1 MNKKRV
7 AIIGAG
13 DLGQQIAHF
22 ISFSKD
28 KVSVGFF
35 DDFSVEKS
43 FCSIPILG
51 KIDDIQNAFAE
62 NKFDSLIIGI
72 GYSYLRFKDDLF
84 LKLKTLIPFETI
96 VHPSAIVDPSA
107 EIMDG
112 CIIYP
117 GCIIDQRVK
126 VFPNTLL
133 NLGVII
139 SHDTTIGR
147 SNFIA
152 PGVVFSGFCETSE
165 RVFIGSNSTIKNSI
179 RITKDVNIG
188 AGTNIVKNI
197 SAEGIYYGNPSM
209 KS

>member
-22 ISFSKD
+22 ISHSKD
-28 KVSVGFF
+28 KESVGFF
-35 DDFSVEKS
+35 DDFCKEKS
-43 FCSIPILG
+43 CCSIPVLG
-51 KIDDIQNAFAE
+51 KIEDIQSKYVE
-62 NKFDSLIIGI
+62 NKFDSLIIAI
-72 GYSYLRFKDDLF
+72 GYAHLKFKDDLF

-96 VHPSAIVDPSA
+96 IHPSAIVDSSA
-107 EIMDG
+107 KIMEG
-112 CIIYP
+112 SVIYP
-117 GCIIDQRVK
+117 GCIIDQRVTIS
-126 VFPNTLL
+126 PNTLL

-139 SHDTTIGR
+139 SHDTKIGR
-147 SNFIA
+147 SNFIG

-165 RVFIGSNSTIKNSI
+165 HVFVGSNSTIKNSI
-179 RITKDVNIG
+179 RITKDVKIG
-188 AGTNIVKNI
+188 SGANVVKNI